1 MERRFFK
8 VPQNK
13 QVFFSSSVDKTGSL
27 LEENKKIFSKYSFTI
42 LNQPFREVR
51 ENCRKEVIRKALKFS
66 KKFDPD
72 IEEKINPAYQYIIQ
86 TGHQPVFFHPGIWI
100 KNIFLN
106 ELLKSPLPDKSL
118 GLNIILDNDICKDLN
133 LSLPALSSN
142 GNLIVEEISFLSST
156 LAPSLPFE
164 EYPCPSLELI
174 TKFTREVI
182 RRLKPLESENKDILN
197 NFKNFY
203 RCLENSSCFCSQSD
217 KENNLGE
224 FLSLTR
230 RFYEQEIEPAYLEI
244 PFSQICDSDE
254 FLSFFLEIIKNIE
267 SFSEIYNKK
276 LDEYRKLFKIR
287 NRAHPSPNLI
297 IKENFIEVPFWIW
310 EKGDRR
316 RKVFILR
323 EKGRNYLYNDSY
335 GKIFHIENDGLKSL
349 FSLKTLLKEQGLKIR
364 PKALLSTLYN
374 RLFISDLFIHGLG
387 GAKYDLVTDEIIR
400 EFFKVEPP
408 HFLVVSCTLYLDFK
422 SSPNGSDSKISA
434 LKKKI
439 RDLEFNPQRYIDE
452 LPLTKKGENQIGEL
466 AEKKTEL
473 IKKIKKTHS
482 PIEKRKISEEI
493 KAINN
498 FMGEKVRPIKYELD
512 KKIEKEEKIKQT
524 KVYVFREF
532 PYCFFSA
539 KTLRNLLNFSFPL
552 SPTDNRK

>member
-8 VPQNK
+8 APQKDK
-13 QVFFSSSVDKTGSL
+13 QIFLSPSGDKIGSL

-51 ENCRKEVIRKALKFS
+51 ENCRKEVIRRALKFS

-106 ELLKSPLPDKSL
+106 ELLKSPLLDKSL

-156 LAPSLPFE
+156 RTPNLPFE

-174 TKFTREVI
+174 AKFTRDVI
-182 RRLKPLESENKDILN
+182 HRLKPLESENKDILN
-197 NFKNFY
+197 NFKNFA
-203 RCLENSSCFCSQSD
+203 RCLENSSHFCSQNY
-217 KENNLGE
+217 KESNVGE
-224 FLSLTR
+224 FLSLAR

-254 FLSFFLEIIKNIE
+254 FLSFFLEIIKNIK

-287 NRAHPSPNLI
+287 NRAHPSPNLM
-297 IKENFIEVPFWIW
+297 IKENFMEVPFWIW
-310 EKGDRR
+310 REGDQR
-316 RKVFILR
+316 RKIFILNGE
-323 EKGRNYLYNDSY
+323 EKNYLYNDSY
-335 GKIFHIENDGLKSL
+335 GKIFPIENDGFKSL
-349 FSLKTLLKEQGLKIR
+349 FSLKALLKDRGLKIR
-364 PKALLSTLYN
+364 PKALLLTLYN
-374 RLFISDLFIHGLG
+374 RLFVSDLFIHGLG

-408 HFLVVSCTLYLDFK
+408 HFLVASCTLHLDFK
-422 SSPNGSDSKISA
+422 SSPASASDYKIST
-434 LKKKI
+434 LKKEI

-452 LPLTKKGENQIGEL
+452 LPLTKKEKNQIGEL

-473 IKKIKKTHS
+473 IKKINKALS

-493 KAINN
+493 KVINN
-498 FMGEKVRPIKYELD
+498 FMGEKVRPIKYELN
-512 KKIEKEEKIKQT
+512 KKIEKEEEKMKQA
-524 KVYVFREF
+524 KVYTFREF

-539 KTLRNLLNFSFPL
+539 KELRNLLNF
-552 SPTDNRK
+552 